1 MPFIDIETDT
11 DEGSDQ
17 EEDPQVI
24 EKNGAPRRI
33 RTSGLLIRSQSLYPT
48 ELWAH
53 NRWDSLRIARG
64 VDEIKRAEALAL
76 RSFQTSVDVEI
87 DFDGD
92 LYGDGFSLVHGRFE
106 LVLAHGFDGF
116 FVEPHA
122 QLADDADALRHA
134 VRVHDER
141 DH

>member
-1 MPFIDIETDT
+1 MPFIDLETDT

-53 NRWDSLRIARG
+53 MGWDSLRIARG
-64 VDEIKRAEALAL
+64 ADEIKRAETLV
-76 RSFQTSVDVEI
+76 SV
-87 DFDGD
+87 
-92 LYGDGFSLVHGRFE
+92 LVCS
-106 LVLAHGFDGF
+106 
-116 FVEPHA
+116 
-122 QLADDADALRHA
+122 Q
-134 VRVHDER
+134 
-141 DH
+141 

>member
-1 MPFIDIETDT
+1 MT
-11 DEGSDQ
+11 
-17 EEDPQVI
+17 EECS
-24 EKNGAPRRI
+24 ELTYGNGAPRRI

-64 VDEIKRAEALAL
+64 VDEIKRAETLAL

-92 LYGDGFSLVHGRFE
+92 LYGDGVTLVHGGFE
-106 LVLAHGFDGF
+106 LVLTHGFDGF
-116 FVEPHA
+116 FVEAHA
-122 QLADDADALRHA
+122 ELADDADALRHA

-141 DH
+141 DY